1 MQVALVGEGYLN
13 KPGYILYMYGRL
25 EHLRVFVLCPWILRG
40 ESANGAR
47 WPVWRYSRTENA
59 AMQTCW
65 PRHCLIPFD
74 LSLAAP

>member
-13 KPGYILYMYGRL
+13 KPGYILYMYGPL
-25 EHLRVFVLCPWILRG
+25 EHLRVFVVCPWILRG

-47 WPVWRYSRTENA
+47 WPVCRYSRAGNA

-74 LSLAAP
+74 LPLATP